1 MGDWLTSDFFSIIVA
16 AFFVGTIVGLTGMG
30 GGALMTPA
38 LIFLGV
44 GGASTVVTAD
54 LTAAAIYKSGGAI
67 THAREG
73 QPNWTLAK
81 WLIIGSVPF
90 ALVGPWLLHRAVGDS
105 GDLDTR
111 PEEVHRLRAAV
122 RGGDV
127 RPAPGDQPAPGA
139 RRRPRGRPRPP
150 HPAAADDRDRRAGRP
165 ARRHHQRRL
174 RLGDHDLAGHAL
186 PRPVRAAAGRHRPR
200 AGRAAGDRGRHLQH
214 RPQRPRLAH
223 PGPAGDRLDA
233 GHASWAAGSRPRS
246 RSRSSAAAS

>member
-54 LTAAAIYKSGGAI
+54 LTAAAIYKSSGAI
-67 THAREG
+67 THAEKG

-90 ALVGPWLLHRAVGDS
+90 ALAGPFLLHRAVGDS
-105 GDLDTR
+105 GDLDTVLK
-111 PEEVHRLRAAV
+111 ECIGFALLFAAATYALRLVINLRRV
-122 RGGDV
+122 RGGGPQAD
-127 RPAPGDQPAPGA
+127 PDPDD
-139 RRRPRGRPRPP
+139 PP
-150 HPAAADDRDRRAGRP
+150 AADDRDRRPGRS

-174 RLGDHDLAGHAL
+174 RLGDHDLAA
-186 PRPVRAAAGRHRPR
+186 
-200 AGRAAGDRGRHLQH
+200 
-214 RPQRPRLAH
+214 
-223 PGPAGDRLDA
+223 
-233 GHASWAAGSRPRS
+233 
-246 RSRSSAAAS
+246 